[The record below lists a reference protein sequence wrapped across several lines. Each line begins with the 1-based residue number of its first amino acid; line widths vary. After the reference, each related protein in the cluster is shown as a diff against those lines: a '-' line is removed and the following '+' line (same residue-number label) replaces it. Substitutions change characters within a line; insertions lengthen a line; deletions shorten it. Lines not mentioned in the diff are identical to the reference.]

1 MSDRTP
7 EDILKSAILLEKRG
21 RVFYAKVASQ
31 TEHEAVR
38 EFFEMMAD
46 EEKTH
51 IEILARQYR
60 SLMNT
65 GEFATTEPNPED
77 IHDEVATQV
86 LCKQMRK
93 EIDAAD
99 FEAAAIGA
107 AMSMEKRAIELY
119 SRRAQESEDEK
130 EKALYQWLVDWE
142 QGHLTYLAEVDQE
155 LREDVWNDQS
165 FWPY

>member
-1 MSDRTP
+1 MTERTS

-21 RVFYAKVASQ
+21 RAFYKKVASQ
-31 TEHEAVR
+31 TEHAATR
-38 EFFEMMAD
+38 EFFQMMAD

-51 IEILARQYR
+51 VEILARQYR
-60 SLMNT
+60 SLMDT
-65 GEFATTEPNPED
+65 GGFATAEPNPED

-93 EIDAAD
+93 ELGAAD
-99 FEAAAIGA
+99 FEAAAISA
-107 AMSMEKRAIELY
+107 AMSMEQRAIDLY
-119 SRRAQESEDEK
+119 TRRAKEATDEK

-142 QGHLTYLAEVDQE
+142 QGHLTFLAEVDQE
-155 LREDVWNDQS
+155 LREDVWNDQN